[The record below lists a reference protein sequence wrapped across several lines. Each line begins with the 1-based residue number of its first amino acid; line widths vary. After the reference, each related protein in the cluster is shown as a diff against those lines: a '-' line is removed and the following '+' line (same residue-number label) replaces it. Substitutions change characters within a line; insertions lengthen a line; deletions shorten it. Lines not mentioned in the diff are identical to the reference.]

1 MFTKQVSATWN
12 GCTYTLLVE
21 RERQTSYPPPD
32 YMISLRSTADA
43 SGTCLATTASRSLGS
58 SQAEPTLAIVAES
71 AGLVVAYSTGG
82 YFHGV
87 GGEGTQVHRV
97 DPITLGTLRSVWVN
111 GSHTTDT
118 CGAGGGGV
126 ARVAQLT
133 IYNHAILAIQG
144 PFGGNWLTVSGGQ
157 TVTLCTG
164 PVRTLPNYTVL
175 IPEFFTSQ
183 QTPILYT
190 Y

>member
-32 YMISLRSTADA
+32 YMISLRSTAA
-43 SGTCLATTASRSLGS
+43 SSGTCLAAPANRSLGS
-58 SQAEPTLAIVAES
+58 SQAEPTIAIVAES

-82 YFHGV
+82 YSHGV
-87 GGEGTQVHRV
+87 GGESTQVHQI
-97 DPITLGTLRSVWVN
+97 DPATLGTVRSVWVG
-111 GSHTTDT
+111 GSNTTDT

-126 ARVAQLT
+126 ARITQLT
-133 IYNHAILAIQG
+133 VYNHALLAIQG
-144 PFGGNWLTVSGGQ
+144 PFGGNWLSVSGAQ
-157 TVTLCTG
+157 SATLCTG

-175 IPEFFTSQ
+175 IPAFFTSPQ
-183 QTPILYT
+183 APVLYT